1 MDNPTPGSA
10 ETTGHYPGAEYDRQ
24 WRALVSPHDYT
35 NPVPEGRYH
44 LVVIGAGPGGLVTAI
59 AAAGLGAKV
68 ALVERHAMG
77 GDCLNVGCV
86 PSKALLE
93 ITARPGMEFDRA
105 FAWLREVRAG
115 IAGHDSV
122 ERYTAAGVD
131 VYLGEARFV
140 APSAVVV
147 GGQRLEARRFVIASG
162 ARAAVPPIPGL
173 AEAEPLTNETLFDLR
188 EQPRRLAIL
197 GAGAIGCE
205 MAQVFARL
213 GSEVHLFERAA
224 QVLPLENAAA
234 GAALGE
240 ALEREGV
247 SLHLGQAVDAVRRE
261 EAGVVIE
268 AGDRTVTVDRV
279 LVALGR
285 RPNVEALDLP
295 SAGVRLLQDGRVEV
309 DRRLRTSN
317 RRIYAVG
324 DVCSAQQFTHNADL
338 QARAVVQNALFLPT
352 ARVDGAV
359 IPHCTYT
366 CPEVAS
372 VGRGEAALAAEGVA
386 FERYRVDFADLDRGR
401 AAGERDGFVEVL
413 TVRGGDR
420 ILGATLVGHDAGEQ
434 IAPLVLMMSRRLGLG
449 NAGALVL
456 PYPTRAEY
464 LKRLGDAVNRKRL
477 TPRVA
482 GLLRGWLRLV
492 R

>member
-1 MDNPTPGSA
+1 MDNDLPTSTPAGD
-10 ETTGHYPGAEYDRQ
+10 YPGAAHDRA
-24 WRALVSPHDYT
+24 WRAMVAPRDYV

-44 LVVIGAGPGGLVTAI
+44 LVVVGAGPGGLVTAI

-68 ALVERHAMG
+68 ALIERHAMG

-93 ITARPGMEFDRA
+93 ITARPGMAFDRA

-140 APSAVVV
+140 GPAAVEVA
-147 GGQRLEARRFVIASG
+147 GQRLEARRFVIATG

-173 AEAEPLTNETLFDLR
+173 AEADPLTNETLFDLR
-188 EQPRRLAIL
+188 EQPKRLAIL

-213 GSEVHLFERAA
+213 GSEVHLLERAP
-224 QVLPLENAAA
+224 QVLPLENAEA
-234 GAALGE
+234 GALLGE
-240 ALEREGV
+240 ALAREGV
-247 SLHLGQAVDAVRRE
+247 SLHLGQAVNAVHRE
-261 EAGVVIE
+261 EAGWRIE
-268 AGDRTVTVDRV
+268 AGEGGVTVDRV

-285 RPNVEALDLP
+285 RPNIEALDLP
-295 SAGVRLLQDGRVEV
+295 TAGIRVLQDGRIEV

-317 RRIYAVG
+317 RRVYAVG
-324 DVCSAQQFTHNADL
+324 DVCSALQFTHNADL
-338 QARAVVQNALFLPT
+338 QARVVVQNALFLPT

-366 CPEVAS
+366 SPEVAS
-372 VGRGEAALAAEGVA
+372 VGRSEAELAAAGMA
-386 FERYRVDFADLDRGR
+386 FDRYRVDFADLDRGR
-401 AAGERDGFVEVL
+401 AAGEREGFVEVL
-413 TVRGGDR
+413 TAEGSDR

-434 IAPLVLMMSRRLGLG
+434 IAALVLMMSRGLGLG
-449 NAGALVL
+449 SAASLVL

-482 GLLRGWLRLV
+482 ALLRGWLRLV